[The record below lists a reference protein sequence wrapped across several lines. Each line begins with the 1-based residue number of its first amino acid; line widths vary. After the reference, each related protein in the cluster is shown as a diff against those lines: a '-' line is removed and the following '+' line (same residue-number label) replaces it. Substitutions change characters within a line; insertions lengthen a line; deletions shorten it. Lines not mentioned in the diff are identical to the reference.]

1 MAKSFVYILE
11 VCAHVKHIKK
21 KYTFSQDKHPFSEYG
36 TYTRPPRHV
45 VCIHKKL
52 EKYQYLVGGLTTTT
66 TTTMLHC
73 YVENET

>member
-1 MAKSFVYILE
+1 MAKSVVYILE

-36 TYTRPPRHV
+36 TYTRPLRHA

-52 EKYQYLVGGLTTTT
+52 EKYPYLVGGIRQRRRCFIVTLK
-66 TTTMLHC
+66 MKL
-73 YVENET
+73 N